1 MGATN
6 SSLDSDQT
14 TNPAD
19 SSPPLEDG
27 MIQNL
32 SSYSISIHPPDPA
45 PSALLTDSAPPTVS
59 YSLADHLSEQ
69 VKDLETYRELYLHE
83 VEEMARLRTTV
94 SALQTSLETSMDSL
108 GRLELDLSVHKS
120 REETLMMEN
129 QAIKQRISTVQ
140 GVRKSTQGERLKRL
154 RKTHTLHLL
163 VTAQQQLMSSALRLW
178 RLNLVEPVGAADL
191 DYGLMVK
198 DLISKA
204 NAIVKGITLRG
215 LAWGPAL
222 SKYRLISLCDGLFE
236 AKYQKD
242 REDLTYGTAPQAL
255 ETYIEEYLKLQ
266 VGTEQRVWQLLSRL
280 VPGLFRLY
288 QEGDRYGELLS
299 RLFCLFHPR
308 PIPTEVAA
316 FLVKAKADFLKLMQK
331 SDTGQVTLSQAIPSL
346 YALFPSHPNQGRAA
360 LLSLQ
365 PEALDQDQ
373 YSLFVLKQKV
383 TMTGQTAKE
392 LFRTVDIRG
401 KGKVDSEDL
410 AQGVCDFLSGWVDPL
425 DLSSLF
431 PASTTSLKD
440 FIALLASPLPD
451 IDVTVE
457 SYLVALAAAYDS
469 LIDEQIDHLSTLF
482 ADISQGPELPR
493 LDTQKAL
500 AKLDPSLT
508 QAQIRSLTLSQSRP
522 LSLSEFQQLVFKG
535 KIAGFGTGPFLL
547 KTAKKQKPPL
557 REKNSFL
564 TPEAKG
570 RKGKEFD
577 FDSASKS
584 RISMSRSSS
593 KGKLHS

>member
-1 MGATN
+1 MGANN
-6 SSLDSDQT
+6 SSQDSEPTFD
-14 TNPAD
+14 PAD

-27 MIQNL
+27 MIHSL
-32 SSYSISIHPPDPA
+32 ASYSISILPPEPA
-45 PSALLTDSAPPTVS
+45 PSALLTDSAPPKFA

-83 VEEMARLRTTV
+83 VEEMARLKTTV

-129 QAIKQRISTVQ
+129 RAIKQRISTVQ
-140 GVRKSTQGERLKRL
+140 GVRKSTQGERLKKL

-178 RLNLVEPVGAADL
+178 RLNLLEPICAADL
-191 DYGLMVK
+191 DYGLMIK
-198 DLISKA
+198 DSITQV
-204 NAIVKGITLRG
+204 NAVVKGIKLRR
-215 LAWGPAL
+215 LPWGPAL
-222 SKYRLISLCDGLFE
+222 SKSRLIALCDGLFE

-242 REDLTYGTAPQAL
+242 REDLTYGTAPQSL
-255 ETYIEEYLKLQ
+255 EMYIEEYLKQQL
-266 VGTEQRVWQLLSRL
+266 GTEQRVWQLLSRL

-316 FLVKAKADFLKLMQK
+316 FLLKAKSDFRKLMQK
-331 SDTGQVTLSQAIPSL
+331 SDTGQVTLWQAISSL
-346 YALFPSHPNQGRAA
+346 YTLFPGHANQGKAALF
-360 LLSLQ
+360 SLQ
-365 PEALDQDQ
+365 PEALSLDQ
-373 YSLFVLKQKV
+373 YSLFLVKQKL
-383 TMTGQTAKE
+383 TMDGQTAKE
-392 LFRTVDIRG
+392 LFRSVDIRC
-401 KGKVDSEDL
+401 KGKVESEALAEGICDS
-410 AQGVCDFLSGWVDPL
+410 LSVWVEPL
-425 DLSSLF
+425 DLASLF
-431 PASTTSLKD
+431 PAPATTLKD
-440 FIALLASPLPD
+440 FIALLATPFPEID
-451 IDVTVE
+451 ITAE

-469 LIDEQIDHLSTLF
+469 LIDEQMDHLATLF
-482 ADISQGPELPR
+482 SDISPGQELPR
-493 LDTQKAL
+493 LTTQKAL
-500 AKLDPSLT
+500 SKLDPSLT
-508 QAQIRSLTLSQSRP
+508 QTQIRSLTLSQSRP
-522 LSLSEFQQLVFKG
+522 LSLSEFQQLVFKA
-535 KIAGFGTGPFLL
+535 KIAGYGTGPFALR
-547 KTAKKQKPPL
+547 AARKQKPPL
-557 REKNSFL
+557 KEKNSFL